1 MIVLAILI
9 DIVLILLS
17 LKYVWWYPNANMNKT
32 RIMMYHMIAK
42 QLPGKK
48 KSGLRVSP
56 ETVSYTHLR
65 AHETGA

>member
-1 MIVLAILI
+1 MIILAILNI
-9 DIVLILLS
+9 ILILLS

-32 RIMMYHMIAK
+32 RIMMYHMITE

-56 ETVSYTHLR
+56 EMFEKHL
-65 AHETGA
+65 EYFSNNG